1 MTTRPAGDDA
11 LAANPFDWQVTR
23 DGKVL
28 VSRGGRQVSVVA
40 GARGAKLA
48 VQLEGC
54 DEATA
59 QQLLA
64 RATGSYKQGT
74 KPTGRG

>member
-1 MTTRPAGDDA
+1 MARDVSGDDA

-28 VSRGGRQVSVVA
+28 VNRCGRQVSIVG

-48 VQLEGC
+48 VQLEAC
-54 DEATA
+54 DETTA

-64 RATGSYKQGT
+64 RATGNYKQGT